1 MAAHPYAGMPDYAF
15 WRRAVG
21 PVPMGDVDPV
31 VRARFAIR
39 SDHRVVTAGS
49 CFAQHIA
56 RHLAQSGFNYFIT
69 ETLSP
74 FVPQDLSR
82 DYNYGVYTAR
92 YGNVYTARQFIQLLK
107 RAYGLFTPLDDIW
120 PDGEGRFFDPFRPQI
135 QPGGFPSERE
145 YKLDRKQH
153 FAAVRTAVEQSDV
166 MVFTLGLTEAWINR
180 EDGAVYPLCPGTAA
194 GTFDPERHRFV
205 NFRVTQVLGDMR
217 EAFDFVRD
225 RNPRIRFLIT
235 VSPVPLVATAEDRHV
250 LVSTVYSKS
259 VLRAVCGE
267 LEAQYDD
274 VAYFPSYEIITG
286 NHARGSYFGP
296 DLREVTEAGVQ
307 HVMRLFMKHYAT
319 AEKPVESIPEGA
331 ITTPSKAERS
341 ATEMARDI
349 EAAVKVI
356 CDEEVLDKGS
366 T

>member
-1 MAAHPYAGMPDYAF
+1 M
-15 WRRAVG
+15 
-21 PVPMGDVDPV
+21 
-31 VRARFAIR
+31 
-39 SDHRVVTAGS
+39 
-49 CFAQHIA
+49 
-56 RHLAQSGFNYFIT
+56 
-69 ETLSP
+69 
-74 FVPQDLSR
+74 
-82 DYNYGVYTAR
+82 
-92 YGNVYTARQFIQLLK
+92 
-107 RAYGLFTPLDDIW
+107 
-120 PDGEGRFFDPFRPQI
+120 
-135 QPGGFPSERE
+135 
-145 YKLDRKQH
+145 
-153 FAAVRTAVEQSDV
+153 
-166 MVFTLGLTEAWINR
+166 
-180 EDGAVYPLCPGTAA
+180 
-194 GTFDPERHRFV
+194 
-205 NFRVTQVLGDMR
+205 
-217 EAFDFVRD
+217 
-225 RNPRIRFLIT
+225 
-235 VSPVPLVATAEDRHV
+235 

-331 ITTPSKAERS
+331 ITTPPKAERS